1 MPLNHA
7 GYRLDNADKR
17 IIRALREDGR
27 LPWVQLGAA
36 VNLSPSACQRRVE
49 AMVAAGVIERFT
61 IDLDP
66 VAVGASIHALIQIKV
81 ERQDVATAE
90 AFRKRI
96 ASYPEVSGFYKLSG
110 NIDYLAHVHVA
121 DIRALS
127 DFLDRKVLALPGVVD
142 ASSAIVL
149 DDLPVRYR
157 PV

>member
-1 MPLNHA
+1 MSDENA
-7 GYRLDNADKR
+7 GYRLDQADRR
-17 IIRALREDGR
+17 IIRALERDGR

-49 AMVAAGVIERFT
+49 AMQRAGLIRGFT
-61 IDLDP
+61 VELDAQQAGFG
-66 VAVGASIHALIQIKV
+66 VHALVQIKV
-81 ERQDVATAE
+81 ERQDVDTARE
-90 AFRKRI
+90 FRARMG
-96 ASYPEVSGFYKLSG
+96 SYAEVSGFYKLSG

-127 DFLDRKVLALPGVVD
+127 DFLDTRVLALPGVVD

-149 DDLPVRYR
+149 DDLPVSFQ